1 MGRVSKG
8 EAPSATELVEA
19 SLRHGQQALLV
30 SRLRERHAVEVA
42 RQLDR
47 CGFAA
52 LDVFGGATFEAQVR
66 FLGENPFERLRA
78 IRKAAKS
85 TPLMA
90 NLAAQSLVGHHHYAD
105 DVVDAF
111 IKLTADAGIDIIR
124 ISDPLNDARNFER
137 AISAAKHAKK
147 TVEGVIVHSDHSEM
161 EQSVLL
167 AQSLQDLGCDRLCIH
182 DPLGILNM
190 SGSKSLVSAIRA
202 VVELPIG
209 VSVSAQTGQADLACI
224 SAIEGGAT
232 RIDTALSPL
241 AGGTSFPA
249 SEAILAALVGSDAA
263 TNLDLGKIAQAAAV
277 LESVLVHYL
286 EIGDPTAL
294 RLDTAAL
301 LGKVP
306 ATAMGPALAELRE
319 RDALDRIGD
328 VEKEISKVR
337 KELGMPPLVT
347 PLTEIIATQAVYNVT
362 EGGRYL
368 AISQEV
374 KDYCLGL
381 YGTPPGPIDKK
392 VQSSVNG
399 RESPITCRPADLID
413 PALPNATKECK
424 RDGIEPTS
432 ENVVGVALFGQ
443 EWIDL
448 ARGVSQVELLGDEK
462 PEATADVVMAAPVS
476 VEVEPQSVAAGAT
489 PAHESRDLTV
499 EVDGQSYAVR
509 VTGAPGSFSGSNGA
523 SAVAVPAPPA
533 AGAGAVLAPM
543 QGLIL
548 KVVVKVGDQV
558 SIGDVVAV
566 LEAMKM
572 QNDVTATKAGTV
584 TAIHVNEGSVVSAND
599 PVVSVS

>member
-1 MGRVSKG
+1 MPK
-8 EAPSATELVEA
+8 APGKTELVEA
-19 SLRHGQQALLV
+19 SLRHGQQSLLV

-42 RQLDR
+42 RQLDK

-85 TPLMA
+85 TPLIA
-90 NLAAQSLVGHHHYAD
+90 TLAGQSLVGHRHYAD

-111 IKLTADAGIDIIR
+111 IKLIADSGIDIVR
-124 ISDPLNDARNFER
+124 ISDPLNDARNFQR
-137 AISAAKHAKK
+137 AIAAAKRVKK
-147 TVEGVIVHSDHSEM
+147 TVEGVIVHSDRSEV

-167 AQSLQDLGCDRLCIH
+167 AQALRDLGCDRLCIQ
-182 DPLGILNM
+182 DPLGILSV
-190 SGSKSLVSAIRA
+190 SGAKNLVTAVRA
-202 VVELPIG
+202 AADLPIG

-224 SAIEGGAT
+224 SAIEAGAA

-249 SEAILAALVGSDAA
+249 SEAILAALEGGDGA
-263 TNLDLGKIAQAAAV
+263 TKLDLGKIAEAAAT
-277 LESVLVHYL
+277 LEALLVHYV

-306 ATAMGPALAELRE
+306 ATAMRPALEELRE
-319 RDALDRIGD
+319 RDALDRIDD
-328 VEKEISKVR
+328 VEKEISRVR
-337 KELGMPPLVT
+337 KELGTPPLVT

-368 AISQEV
+368 TISQEV

-381 YGTPPGPIDKK
+381 YGAPPGPIDKK

-413 PALPNATKECK
+413 PAIPTATKECK
-424 RDGIEPTS
+424 RDAIDPTN
-432 ENVVGVALFGQ
+432 ENVVGVALFAR
-443 EWIDL
+443 EWVDL
-448 ARGVSQVELLGDEK
+448 ISGSSQIEILGDEQ
-462 PEATADVVMAAPVS
+462 PHPPTEVVVTPPTTAEA
-476 VEVEPQSVAAGAT
+476 EPQLST
-489 PAHESRDLTV
+489 SEPPPTQESRDLTV
-499 EVDGQSYAVR
+499 VVDGESYAVR
-509 VTGAPGSFSGSNGA
+509 VTGAVGSFSGSNGA
-523 SAVAVPAPPA
+523 SAVAVSPPPV

-548 KVVVKVGDQV
+548 KVAVKVGDTV
-558 SIGDVVAV
+558 AIGDVVAV

-572 QNDVTATKAGTV
+572 QNDVTTTKSGTV

>member
-1 MGRVSKG
+1 VSKKD
-8 EAPSATELVEA
+8 SKTELVEA

-30 SRLRERHAVEVA
+30 SRLRERHAVDVA
-42 RQLDR
+42 RQLDE

-85 TPLMA
+85 TPLIA
-90 NLAAQSLVGHHHYAD
+90 SLAGQGLVGHRHYAD

-111 IKLTADAGIDIIR
+111 VKLIADSGIDIVR
-124 ISDPLNDARNFER
+124 VSDPLNDARNFER
-137 AISAAKHAKK
+137 AITAAKQAKK
-147 TVEGVIVHSDHSEM
+147 TVEGVIVHSDRSET

-167 AQSLQDLGCDRLCIH
+167 AQALRDQGCDRLCIQ
-182 DPLGILNM
+182 DPLGIL
-190 SGSKSLVSAIRA
+190 SVTGAKSLVSAIRA
-202 VVELPIG
+202 VVDLPIG

-224 SAIEGGAT
+224 SAMQAGAT

-249 SEAILAALVGSDAA
+249 SEAILAALAGSDST
-263 TNLDLGKIAQAAAV
+263 TNLDLGKIAEAAAV
-277 LESVLVHYL
+277 LEAILVHYM

-306 ATAMGPALAELRE
+306 ATAMGTALTELRE
-319 RDALDRIGD
+319 RNALDRIDD

-337 KELGMPPLVT
+337 KELGTPPLVT

-368 AISQEV
+368 TISQEV

-413 PALPNATKECK
+413 PAMPDATKECK
-424 RDGIEPTS
+424 RDGIEAS
-432 ENVVGVALFGQ
+432 GENAIGVALFGR
-443 EWIDL
+443 EWTDL
-448 ARGVSQVELLGDEK
+448 ARGTSQVEVLGDEQQETQTQVAVI
-462 PEATADVVMAAPVS
+462 PSVS
-476 VEVEPQSVAAGAT
+476 VEAEPQPPSPQ
-489 PAHESRDLTV
+489 PAPEHVSRELTV
-499 EVDGQSYAVR
+499 VVDGQSYAVR
-509 VTGAPGSFSGSNGA
+509 VTGAAGSFSGSNGA
-523 SAVAVPAPPA
+523 STVAVPAPA
-533 AGAGAVLAPM
+533 VVGAGAVLAPM

-548 KVVVKVGDQV
+548 KIVVKVGDSV
-558 SIGDVVAV
+558 AIGDVVAV

-572 QNDVTATKAGTV
+572 QNDVTATKSGTV

>member
-1 MGRVSKG
+1 VPKKDSK
-8 EAPSATELVEA
+8 TELVEA

-42 RQLDR
+42 RQLDK
-47 CGFAA
+47 CGFAG

-85 TPLMA
+85 TPLIA
-90 NLAAQSLVGHHHYAD
+90 NVAGQSLVGHRHYAD

-111 IKLTADAGIDIIR
+111 VKLIADSGIDIVR
-124 ISDPLNDARNFER
+124 VSDPLNDARNFER
-137 AISAAKHAKK
+137 AITAAKQAKK
-147 TVEGVIVHSDHSEM
+147 TVEGVIVHTDRSVA

-167 AQSLQDLGCDRLCIH
+167 AQSLRDLGCDRLCIQ
-182 DPLGILNM
+182 DPLGILSVNVA
-190 SGSKSLVSAIRA
+190 KSLVSSIRA
-202 VVELPIG
+202 VVDLPIG

-224 SAIEGGAT
+224 SALEAGAG

-249 SEAILAALVGSDAA
+249 SEAILAALAGGDSD
-263 TNLDLGKIAQAAAV
+263 TDLDLGKIAEAAAV
-277 LESVLVHYL
+277 LEAILAHYM

-301 LGKVP
+301 LGKIP
-306 ATAMGPALAELRE
+306 ATAMGTALTELRE
-319 RDALDRIGD
+319 RNALDRIDD

-337 KELGMPPLVT
+337 KELGTPPLVT

-368 AISQEV
+368 TISQEV

-381 YGTPPGPIDKK
+381 YGAPPGPIDKK

-413 PALPNATKECK
+413 PALPDATKECG
-424 RDGIEPTS
+424 RDGIEATK
-432 ENVVGVALFGQ
+432 ENVVGVALFGR
-443 EWIDL
+443 EWTDL
-448 ARGVSQVELLGDEK
+448 ARGTSQVEALGDEQPAIATQLADTSSSSAQ
-462 PEATADVVMAAPVS
+462 PELQTPSPQPAPVN
-476 VEVEPQSVAAGAT
+476 
-489 PAHESRDLTV
+489 ESRELTV

-509 VTGAPGSFSGSNGA
+509 VTGAAGSFSGSNGA
-523 SAVAVPAPPA
+523 SAAAVPATVTV
-533 AGAGAVLAPM
+533 GAGAVLAPM

-548 KVVVKVGDQV
+548 KIAVKVGDKV
-558 SIGDVVAV
+558 AVGDVVAV

-572 QNDVTATKAGTV
+572 QNDVTATKSGTV